1 MRRYTVAA
9 VAALLVLPWLQAVRA
24 DAPLYTVENLGTYN
38 GLLPTITGINASGQ
52 VVGNVSMSF
61 GSMAVRYS
69 NGEGWKPL
77 SGLDATFSS
86 ATGINANGDVV
97 GYYFAA
103 SGLRAFRYRNG
114 AVEDIAPLPGG
125 SSTIGFAINDASEV
139 TGYSDT
145 VSGEVVPFV
154 ATGTT
159 PTALPTLNGGFAYG
173 CGINV
178 NGQVAGI
185 SVTSAG
191 AQHGIRVDP
200 GATAAIDIASPDGNG
215 QTVMACAIDAA
226 GHVAGQMGRSS
237 GATHAFRYT
246 QGAGVI
252 DLDTFN
258 SSMSN
263 IESIAAGVSAG
274 WFTLADGVST
284 HAFAHRDADGSFD
297 LNTRIDAGSG
307 WVLAAAK
314 AINDSGVIAGEGRL
328 NGQSAVF
335 RLTPQEAK
343 DTTAPV
349 ISSVTASPSS
359 IFPPNGQTIPVT
371 ISVSATDD
379 SGDAPTCSVA
389 SITGPGSPPTDFN
402 VTGALTGTVLAV
414 GGRSYTFN
422 VKCTDAANNSATG
435 SAAVFVVPDT
445 TAPVISSVTATP
457 NNLWPPNNRLVP
469 VTVTVAA
476 TDDVD
481 ASPVCALNGISGI
494 VAPDD
499 ATITGPL
506 AVTLRAA
513 GGRSYGLT
521 VRCADAAGNAST
533 RSTTVVVPADV
544 TAPVVTAL
552 SATPAAIWPA
562 NGKMVPVSISVSATD
577 DVDADPVCTMTGV
590 TGGPAADIAVTGAFT
605 ANVRA
610 TRNGDG
616 SVRIYT
622 FNVSCRDQ
630 AGNTSL
636 AAAAVSVSKD
646 GQPKVYHYN
655 RRLNRFL
662 EGLERHYGHAYGHDR
677 Q

>member
-38 GLLPTITGINASGQ
+38 GLVPTITGINASGQ

-77 SGLDATFSS
+77 PGLDTTFSS
-86 ATGINANGDVV
+86 ASGINANGDVV
-97 GYYFAA
+97 GYHFAGG
-103 SGLRAFRYRNG
+103 GLSAFRYRNG

-125 SSTIGFAINDASEV
+125 SNTIGFAINDASEV
-139 TGYSDT
+139 TGYADT

-154 ATGTT
+154 ASGTT

-178 NGQVAGI
+178 SGQVAGI
-185 SVTSAG
+185 SVTSTG
-191 AQHGIRVDP
+191 AQHGVRVDP

-215 QTVMACAIDAA
+215 QTVTACAIDAA
-226 GHVAGQMGRSS
+226 GHVGGQMGRSS

-246 QGAGVI
+246 QGAGVV
-252 DLDTFN
+252 DLDTF
-258 SSMSN
+258 SSRMSN

-307 WVLAAAK
+307 WVLATAK
-314 AINDSGVIAGEGRL
+314 AINESGVIAGEGQL
-328 NGQSAVF
+328 NGQAAVF
-335 RLTPQEAK
+335 RLTPQDAK
-343 DTTAPV
+343 DNTAPV
-349 ISSVTASPSS
+349 INSVTASPSS

-371 ISVSATDD
+371 ISVNATDD
-379 SGDAPTCSVA
+379 SGQAPTCSITG
-389 SITGPGSPPTDFN
+389 ITGPGSSPTDFN
-402 VTGALTGTVLAV
+402 VTGPLTGTVLAV
-414 GGRSYTFN
+414 GGRTYTFN
-422 VKCTDAANNSATG
+422 VKCADAADNSATG

-457 NNLWPPNNRLVP
+457 NNLWPPDNRLVP
-469 VTVTVAA
+469 VTVAVSAA
-476 TDDVD
+476 DDVD
-481 ASPVCALNGISGI
+481 PSPACALNGVSGV

-513 GGRSYGLT
+513 GGRQYSLS
-521 VRCADAAGNAST
+521 VRCVDASGNAST

-544 TAPVVTAL
+544 TGPVVTAL
-552 SATPAAIWPA
+552 SATPASIWPA
-562 NGKMVPVSISVSATD
+562 NGKMVPVSVNVSATD
-577 DVDADPVCTMTGV
+577 DVDAAPVCTMTGV
-590 TGGPAADIAVTGAFT
+590 SGGPATDIAVTGAFT

-610 TRNGDG
+610 ARNGDG
-616 SVRIYT
+616 TVRTYT
-622 FNVSCRDQ
+622 FNVSCHDQ

-636 AAAAVSVSKD
+636 AAVTVSVSKD
-646 GQPKVYHYN
+646 GASKLYHYD
-655 RRLNRFL
+655 RRLHRFL
-662 EGLERHYGHAYGHDR
+662 EGLAHHYGQLR
-677 Q
+677 R

>member
-1 MRRYTVAA
+1 MKRYTVAA

-38 GLLPTITGINASGQ
+38 GLVPTITGINASGQ

-77 SGLDATFSS
+77 SGLDAGYSS
-86 ATGINANGDVV
+86 ATGINSNGDVV

-125 SSTIGFAINDASEV
+125 SSTIGFAINDASQV
-139 TGYSDT
+139 TGYADT
-145 VSGEVVPFV
+145 VSGEIVPFV
-154 ATGTT
+154 ADGTT
-159 PTALPTLNGGFAYG
+159 PTALPALNGGFAYG

-178 NGQVAGI
+178 SGQVAGI
-185 SVTSAG
+185 SVTPTG

-200 GATAAIDIASPDGNG
+200 GVTTAIDIASPDGSG
-215 QTVMACAIDAA
+215 RTVTACAIDAA
-226 GHVAGQMGRSS
+226 GHVGGQMGRSS

-246 QGAGVI
+246 AGAGVV

-258 SSMSN
+258 STLSN

-274 WFTLADGVST
+274 WYTLADGVTT

-307 WVLAAAK
+307 WVLWTAK
-314 AINDSGVIAGEGRL
+314 GINENGVIAGEGRF

-343 DTTAPV
+343 DNTAPV
-349 ISSVTASPSS
+349 ISSVSASPSS
-359 IFPPNGQTIPVT
+359 IFPTNGQTIPVT
-371 ISVSATDD
+371 ISVNSTDD
-379 SGDAPTCSVA
+379 SGQAPTCSIA
-389 SITGPGSPPTDFN
+389 GITGAGSSPTDFN

-414 GGRSYTFN
+414 GGRTYTFN
-422 VKCTDAANNSATG
+422 VKCADAAGNNAFG
-435 SAAVFVVPDT
+435 SAAVVVVPDT
-445 TAPVISSVTATP
+445 TAPVISSMTATP
-457 NNLWPPNNRLVP
+457 SNLWPPDNRLVP
-469 VTVTVAA
+469 VSVAVTA

-481 ASPVCALNGISGI
+481 PSPACALNGVSGV
-494 VAPDD
+494 VAADD

-506 AVTLRAA
+506 SVTLRAA
-513 GGRSYGLT
+513 GGRSYVLT
-521 VRCADAAGNAST
+521 ARCADAAGNAST

-552 SATPAAIWPA
+552 SATPASIWPA
-562 NGKMVPVSISVSATD
+562 NNKMVPVSISVAATD
-577 DVDADPVCTMTGV
+577 DVDAAPVCTMTSV
-590 TGGPAADIAVTGAFT
+590 TGGPAADVAVTGPFT

-610 TRNGDG
+610 ARNGDG
-616 SVRIYT
+616 SVRTYT

-630 AGNTSL
+630 AGNASL
-636 AAAAVSVSKD
+636 AAVTVSVSKD
-646 GQPKVYHYN
+646 AASKLYHYD
-655 RRLNRFL
+655 RRLHRFL
-662 EGLERHYGHAYGHDR
+662 EGLAHHYGQLR
-677 Q
+677 R